1 MRRLRQGALIFALMF
16 AAAITTVF
24 AHHDEECVKDKG
36 IAPCVQTFAA
46 ELNQALD
53 VGMRTKG
60 LATQETTKVVPI
72 LDVGAGVT
80 NPARATIGAA
90 QVAGPAAAVDKV
102 RAVAVY
108 AGGGIGGGTS
118 FRSRVLV
125 PTDTMEPWKR
135 MSRVVGVGV
144 SAIIVAK
151 GCNAWP
157 DPPPDGCR

>member
-1 MRRLRQGALIFALMF
+1 ML
-16 AAAITTVF
+16 AAATTIVF
-24 AHHDEECVKDKG
+24 ASHDEECVNSKG

-53 VGMRTKG
+53 VGMRQRGVSTE
-60 LATQETTKVVPI
+60 ETTKVVPI
-72 LDVGAGVT
+72 LDVGMGQT

-90 QVAGPAAAVDKV
+90 QVAGPAASVDKV

-108 AGGGIGGGTS
+108 PGGSFGGSTA

-125 PTDTMEPWKR
+125 PTDTMKPWKQ

-144 SAIIVAK
+144 SAILVVK

-157 DPPPDGCR
+157 DSPPDGCR